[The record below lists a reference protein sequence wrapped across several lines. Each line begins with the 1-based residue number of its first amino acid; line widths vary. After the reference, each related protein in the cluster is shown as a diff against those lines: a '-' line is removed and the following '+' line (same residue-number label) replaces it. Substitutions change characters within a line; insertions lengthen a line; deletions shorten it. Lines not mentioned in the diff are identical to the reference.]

1 MFNSYSNRNL
11 ILDKSSLLASQRD
24 ESLQGLTK
32 KARKKK
38 RGRGSIDVYNVDPS
52 PFQSRK
58 LEASESAISLLSNI
72 QQY

>member
-24 ESLQGLTK
+24 ESLQNLTK

-38 RGRGSIDVYNVDPS
+38 RGRGSIDVQYVDPS
-52 PFQSRK
+52 PF
-58 LEASESAISLLSNI
+58 
-72 QQY
+72 